1 MGISLRVSAN
11 PDTDGCAGLGPEAD
25 FRTAYSSFS
34 DVVLAVFPT
43 TVLWNLQMERRI
55 KISLAFVMGLG
66 IL

>member
-1 MGISLRVSAN
+1 MKLTFQ
-11 PDTDGCAGLGPEAD
+11 P
-25 FRTAYSSFS
+25 AYSSFS
-34 DVVLAVFPT
+34 DVVLAIFPV